1 MSVGKSCQAE
11 VRYSHYR
18 TLLAGQLLRESRKTY
33 AGFDIILISMSIQ
46 DLSIG
51 RRSFLLGLIGSLGG
65 TGLLQSASERALAGS
80 SGRGEWS
87 QPGGN
92 AAHTARFDD
101 GSGPTGNITK
111 AWEASP
117 GSFAGVAVV
126 NGTVY
131 TATNELTAMDVTDG
145 TDRWTFTPS
154 IPNPETGTQSNAFAR
169 IASPTVV
176 DGVVYISVS
185 FGIQDANEYYH
196 TALIAVDGATGTQ
209 RWRIDSSTPSFSAV
223 AAADGTLFVAGPDL
237 TGDGG
242 EHVYALNPAD
252 GTVRWRQPGGG
263 VPPVADGRVFITEE
277 SGVTAL
283 DAATGEIV
291 WTALPQV
298 KNLFTELVSNGTLFV
313 AEGTPPGATLIAL
326 DAATGTEQW
335 RTAYD
340 PTSSSYPSIGT
351 ADDER
356 VYVQMETMDADVI
369 ALDRTDGSERWK
381 ATIPQH
387 TKTADQQHV
396 PVKGLARVGNLLYI
410 GGAALQPTDGSPVWM
425 YATPGSG
432 PSGYLRA
439 VAGGRAYLTVDGNLI
454 VLSGTTDQPPQTLTV
469 TKSQGT
475 SPTSTTPTDTT
486 LTDTTPTGGT
496 ASTPGGSSPTA
507 TTAHELG
514 SDTPAEQTTTANG
527 PGFGVLAALA
537 SVGVGAWRC
546 HPDE

>member
-1 MSVGKSCQAE
+1 MG
-11 VRYSHYR
+11 RYSHHR
-18 TLLAGQLLRESRKTY
+18 PLLAGWHLCESQKTY
-33 AGFDIILISMSIQ
+33 TGFDIILIAMGIQ
-46 DLSIG
+46 DLSID
-51 RRSFLLGLIGSLGG
+51 RRSFLSGLVGSLGG

-80 SGRGEWS
+80 SGGGEWS

-117 GSFAGVAVV
+117 GNFAGVAVID
-126 NGTVY
+126 GTVY
-131 TATNELTAMDVTDG
+131 TATNELTAIAATDG

-154 IPNPETGTQSNAFAR
+154 IPTPEMGTQSSAFAR

-176 DGVVYISVS
+176 DGVVYIPVS
-185 FGIQDANEYYH
+185 FGIQDANRYYH
-196 TALIAVDGATGTQ
+196 TALIAVDAATGTK
-209 RWRIDSSTPSFSAV
+209 RWRIDSSPPSFSAV
-223 AAADGTLFVAGPDL
+223 AAADSTLFVAGPDL

-263 VPPVADGRVFITEE
+263 VPPVADGRAFTTEE

-283 DAATGEIV
+283 DAATGEVV

-340 PTSSSYPSIGT
+340 PTPSSYPSIGT
-351 ADDER
+351 VDDER

-381 ATIPQH
+381 ATIPQP
-387 TKTADQQHV
+387 TKTAGQQHV
-396 PVKGLARVGNLLYI
+396 PVKGLARGGNLLYV

-425 YATPGSG
+425 YATPGSE

-439 VAGGRAYLTVDGNLI
+439 VAGGRAYLTVGRKLI
-454 VLSGTTDQPPQTLTV
+454 VLRGTTDQPPQTLTV
-469 TKSQGT
+469 TRSQET
-475 SPTSTTPTDTT
+475 SPTDMTPTDTTPTDTTPTDTT
-486 LTDTTPTGGT
+486 LTDTPPTGGT
-496 ASTPGGSSPTA
+496 ASTLDGSSPTA
-507 TTAHELG
+507 TTTHDSG
-514 SDTPAEQTTTANG
+514 PGTPAEQTTSANG

-537 SVGVGAWRC
+537 GVGVGAWR
-546 HPDE
+546 